1 MISKLTEEEEKKG
14 ANLEGHDN
22 IREKELDDVIPLVRS
37 FACKSACRII
47 HHEKGKED
55 GVV

>member
-1 MISKLTEEEEKKG
+1 MISKLTEEEKKG

-47 HHEKGKED
+47 HHEKGKEG